1 MERYDL
7 IGELAPLCMAD
18 GPIGSRL
25 ARAEELMLGA
35 ALADECSVYL
45 WDKASASFVLGSV
58 VEGGKGRVESY
69 GPGEGLPGLLGSSA
83 AEVHTEVSG
92 QGRFEG
98 REDRGLT
105 GFASASVFAIG
116 EPKTLYGLLYLKFR
130 ARASL
135 RAPDREL
142 IAAAVSELALLLGF
156 EELSRRNAG
165 LGVELDECRG
175 RLKSA
180 EKLAGLAEMAATLA
194 HEIKSPLVSIG
205 GFASRLARKLGPDSE
220 HAGCVEQ
227 MLTEIR
233 RLEKVLN
240 GVTSFLMDVPLDLRA
255 EDLNAILTEA
265 LGLFDEEFALH
276 GIEVVKG
283 FYPGSL
289 SVSADREEL
298 KIAFDNLI
306 ANAIQSMD
314 AGGVLTLTTEVEE
327 GFVVAAFSDTGG
339 GIEQANMRDIFTP
352 FFTTKE
358 HGTGL
363 GLSITHS
370 IIARH
375 KGSIEVVAKESNGAV
390 FEVRLPAA
398 KAAR

>member
-1 MERYDL
+1 
-7 IGELAPLCMAD
+7 MA
-18 GPIGSRL
+18 
-25 ARAEELMLGA
+25 
-35 ALADECSVYL
+35 
-45 WDKASASFVLGSV
+45 
-58 VEGGKGRVESY
+58 
-69 GPGEGLPGLLGSSA
+69 GLLSSSTTEA
-83 AEVHTEVSG
+83 HTEVSG

-98 REDRGLT
+98 IEDMGLT
-105 GFASASVFAIG
+105 GFASASVFAVRSS
-116 EPKTLYGLLYLKFR
+116 ETLYGLLYLKFR
-130 ARASL
+130 ARISPGG
-135 RAPDREL
+135 PDREL

-156 EELSRRNAG
+156 EDLSRRNAE
-165 LGVELDECRG
+165 LGVELEENRA

-180 EKLAGLAEMAATLA
+180 EKLAGLADMAATLA
-194 HEIKSPLVSIG
+194 HEIKNPLVSIG

-227 MLTEIR
+227 MLAEIR

-240 GVTSFLMDVPLDLRA
+240 GVTSFLMDAPLDLRTD
-255 EDLNAILTEA
+255 DLNAILTEA

-276 GIEVVKG
+276 GIEVVRA
-283 FYPGSL
+283 FYPGPL
-289 SVSADREEL
+289 SVPADREEL

-314 AGGVLTLTTEVEE
+314 TGGILTLTTEVEDV
-327 GFVVAAFSDTGG
+327 FVVATISDTGR
-339 GIEQANMRDIFTP
+339 GIEQAHMREIFNP

-358 HGTGL
+358 RGTGL

-390 FEVRLPAA
+390 FKVRLPAV